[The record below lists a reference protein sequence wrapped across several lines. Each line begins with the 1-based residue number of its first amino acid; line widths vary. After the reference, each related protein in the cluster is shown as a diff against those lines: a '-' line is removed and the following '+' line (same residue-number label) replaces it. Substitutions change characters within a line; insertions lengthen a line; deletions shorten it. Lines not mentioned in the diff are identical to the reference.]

1 MKKANAG
8 KEREPVRGRRR
19 RNEKTRLPSLASTKT
34 EGDVWV
40 RKGKSISAGGG
51 NRYLSGWG
59 MEPNSDDDD
68 GEGEARYSS
77 EDDGELNLAQMLVP
91 PKRQNSIKSLRKHLD
106 PSTSAGVG
114 SARGASRV
122 RRAPVSAVGRNVR
135 QRIAEDEWER
145 SDTED
150 WGSGWVRKGPRRKNS
165 EDEDEDV
172 AYPGFLVDG
181 RGFGLKN
188 GVQGSGRSLTGKRRV
203 GLPAPWGLIGGGS

>member
-8 KEREPVRGRRR
+8 KEREPPRGRRR
-19 RNEKTRLPSLASTKT
+19 GDEKTRLPSLASTKT

-40 RKGKSISAGGG
+40 RKQGKSISA

-59 MEPNSDDDD
+59 MEPNSDDD

-114 SARGASRV
+114 SARASRV
-122 RRAPVSAVGRNVR
+122 RRAPVSAGGRNVR

-165 EDEDEDV
+165 GDEDEDV

-188 GVQGSGRSLTGKRRV
+188 GVQGSERSFTGKRRV